1 MPPPRLGERLVA
13 EGLLSPSAI
22 NRALGFQ
29 KSAAPRVK
37 LGSILLTWDL
47 IDEASL
53 LQALAALH
61 RCEAVTGEVLAR
73 APVEIVRLLPAPHA
87 IRLNAI
93 AYGLTPSRI
102 RVAFVNPSD
111 LAAIDEVSA
120 LTGHACAPGVVTEL
134 RLLQAHRRFFGRAM
148 PFELRPVLP
157 RLDSLRPTRVDG
169 VRAVP
174 STVSTVPPAAIAV
187 EAGPSLRP
195 AEAPPIS
202 IPEIPIPAAPP
213 PVAASAKSPDGERSA
228 GVPPAPHWLPHS
240 PDRPTSELVLGM
252 WSGAAPPPVSDEEI
266 GNLALA
272 CVPLEFPRAILFADR
287 PGAFVG
293 WTARGLE
300 PGEISGLRVVD
311 ASPSVLRAVRESGA
325 PHFGRVDDAMWPEA
339 LARRLDGPLP
349 CAVFPVDAGHGVA
362 AILYADRRGA
372 PMRFEDTGL
381 LARAA
386 AQIAALLARESRAE
400 GH

>member
-53 LQALAALH
+53 LQALAKLH
-61 RCEAVTGEVLAR
+61 RCEAVTGEILAK

-87 IRLNAI
+87 VRLNAI

-111 LAAIDEVSA
+111 LAAIDEVAA
-120 LTGHACAPGVVTEL
+120 LTGHACSPGVVTEL

-148 PFELRPVLP
+148 PFELRPVTP
-157 RLDSLRPTRVDG
+157 RLEPLRPTRPQSFG
-169 VRAVP
+169 LP
-174 STVSTVPPAAIAV
+174 SSGSAIAV
-187 EAGPSLRP
+187 DSGPPTRTAEA
-195 AEAPPIS
+195 APPIS
-202 IPEIPIPAAPP
+202 VPEIPIPPSPP
-213 PVAASAKSPDGERSA
+213 PASAGALERPPEAAAAAAASAADA
-228 GVPPAPHWLPHS
+228 APHWLPHS
-240 PDRPTSELVLGM
+240 ADRPTSELVLGM
-252 WSGAAPPPVSDEEI
+252 WSAAPPTTSDEEI
-266 GNLALA
+266 GDLALA

-293 WTARGLE
+293 WTARGLR

-325 PHFGRVDDAMWPEA
+325 PHFGRVDEEMWPEA

>member
-13 EGLLSPSAI
+13 EGLLSPAAI
-22 NRALGFQ
+22 SRALGFQ
-29 KSAAPRVK
+29 KLAAPRVK

-53 LQALAALH
+53 LQALAKLH
-61 RCEAVTGEVLAR
+61 RCEAVTGEMLAK
-73 APVEIVRLLPAPHA
+73 APLDIVRLLPASHA
-87 IRLNAI
+87 VRLNAI

-111 LAAIDEVSA
+111 LGAIDEVAA
-120 LTGHACAPGVVTEL
+120 LTGHACQPGVVTEL

-148 PFELRPVLP
+148 PFELRPVVP
-157 RLDSLRPTRVDG
+157 RLEPMRGTRAEPASPTSPAR
-169 VRAVP
+169 
-174 STVSTVPPAAIAV
+174 AAIPV
-187 EAGPSLRP
+187 ESGPAPLPPETSSL
-195 AEAPPIS
+195 S

-213 PVAASAKSPDGERSA
+213 AQASAAVRPPEADRASA
-228 GVPPAPHWLPHS
+228 PTAAPHWLPIS
-240 PDRPTSELVLGM
+240 PDRPTSDFVLGM
-252 WSGAAPPPVSDEEI
+252 WSSAAPQPASEEEI
-266 GNLALA
+266 GDLALA

-287 PGAFVG
+287 AGAFVG
-293 WTARGLE
+293 WTARGLG
-300 PGEISGLRVVD
+300 PGDLPALRIRD
-311 ASPSVLRAVRESGA
+311 EDPSILRSVRESGA
-325 PHFGRVDDAMWPEA
+325 PHFGRVDQELWPEA
-339 LARRLDGPLP
+339 LARRLDGPHP

-362 AILYADRRGA
+362 ALLYADRRGA

-386 AQIAALLARESRAE
+386 AQIAALLARESRAD

>member
-13 EGLLSPSAI
+13 EGLLSPAAI
-22 NRALGFQ
+22 SRALGFQ
-29 KSAAPRVK
+29 KLAAPRVK

-61 RCEAVTGEVLAR
+61 RCEAVTGEMLAT
-73 APVEIVRLLPAPHA
+73 APLDIVRLLPASHA
-87 IRLNAI
+87 VRLNAI

-111 LAAIDEVSA
+111 LGAIDEVAA
-120 LTGHACAPGVVTEL
+120 LTGHACQPGVVTEL

-148 PFELRPVLP
+148 PFELRPVVP
-157 RLDSLRPTRVDG
+157 RLEPTRAT
-169 VRAVP
+169 R
-174 STVSTVPPAAIAV
+174 TEPAAPTSPARAAIP
-187 EAGPSLRP
+187 AGSAPAPRP
-195 AEAPPIS
+195 PEPAPFS
-202 IPEIPIPAAPP
+202 IPEIPIPPAPP
-213 PVAASAKSPDGERSA
+213 GPVSAPARPPEADRSPARAA
-228 GVPPAPHWLPHS
+228 APHWLPLS
-240 PDRPTSELVLGM
+240 PDRPTSDFVLGM
-252 WSGAAPPPVSDEEI
+252 WSSAIPRPATEEEI
-266 GNLALA
+266 GDLALA
-272 CVPLEFPRAILFADR
+272 CVPLDFPRAILFADR
-287 PGAFVG
+287 QGAFVG
-293 WTARGLE
+293 WTARGLG
-300 PGEISGLRVVD
+300 PGDLSALRVPHGD
-311 ASPSVLRAVRESGA
+311 PSVLRVVRESGA
-325 PHFGRVDDAMWPEA
+325 PHFGRVDQELWPEA
-339 LARRLDGPLP
+339 LARRLDGPHP

-362 AILYADRRGA
+362 ALLYADRRGA

>member
-13 EGLLSPSAI
+13 EGLLTPAAI
-22 NRALGFQ
+22 SRALGFQ
-29 KSAAPRVK
+29 KLAAPRVK

-61 RCEAVTGEVLAR
+61 RCEAVTGEILAK
-73 APVEIVRLLPAPHA
+73 APVDIVRLLPAAHA
-87 IRLNAI
+87 VRLNAI

-111 LAAIDEVSA
+111 LAAIDEVAA
-120 LTGHACAPGVVTEL
+120 LTGHACQPGVVTEL

-148 PFELRPVLP
+148 PFELRPVVP
-157 RLDSLRPTRVDG
+157 RIDSMRATR
-169 VRAVP
+169 
-174 STVSTVPPAAIAV
+174 TEPAAPASPARSAMPV
-187 EAGPSLRP
+187 EPSPKPRP
-195 AEAPPIS
+195 PEPLS
-202 IPEIPIPAAPP
+202 IPEIPIPPAPP
-213 PVAASAKSPDGERSA
+213 ASTSAAARPAEADRVSAA
-228 GVPPAPHWLPHS
+228 TAAPHWLPIS
-240 PDRPTSELVLGM
+240 PDRPTSDFVQSM
-252 WSGAAPPPVSDEEI
+252 WSSPAPPPASDEEI
-266 GNLALA
+266 GDLALA
-272 CVPLEFPRAILFADR
+272 CVPIEFPRAILFADR
-287 PGAFVG
+287 QGAFVG
-293 WTARGLE
+293 WTARGLGPE
-300 PGEISGLRVVD
+300 DLPALRVSD
-311 ASPSVLRAVRESGA
+311 GNPSVLRSVRESGA
-325 PHFGRVDDAMWPEA
+325 PHFGRVDQELWPEA
-339 LARRLDGPLP
+339 FARRLDGPHP

-362 AILYADRRGA
+362 ALLYADRRGA

>member
-1 MPPPRLGERLVA
+1 MPLPRLGERLVA
-13 EGLLSPSAI
+13 EGLLSPAAI
-22 NRALGFQ
+22 SRALGFQ
-29 KSAAPRVK
+29 KLAAPRVK

-61 RCEAVTGEVLAR
+61 RCEAVTGEMLAK
-73 APVEIVRLLPAPHA
+73 APVDIVRLLTAAHA
-87 IRLNAI
+87 VRLNAI
-93 AYGLTPSRI
+93 AYGLTPTRI

-111 LAAIDEVSA
+111 LAAIDEVAA
-120 LTGHACAPGVVTEL
+120 LTGHACQPGVVTEL

-148 PFELRPVLP
+148 PFELRQVVP
-157 RLDSLRPTRVDG
+157 RLEPM
-169 VRAVP
+169 RA
-174 STVSTVPPAAIAV
+174 TQTEPAAPRSPARAAIPV
-187 EAGPSLRP
+187 GSGP
-195 AEAPPIS
+195 APPPPELAPLS
-202 IPEIPIPAAPP
+202 IPEIPIPPAPP
-213 PVAASAKSPDGERSA
+213 GLASGEVRA
-228 GVPPAPHWLPHS
+228 PEADRAPAPTAAPHWLPLS
-240 PDRPTSELVLGM
+240 PDRPTSDFVLGM
-252 WSGAAPPPVSDEEI
+252 WSSAAPRPASEEEI
-266 GNLALA
+266 GDLAIA

-293 WTARGLE
+293 WTARGLG
-300 PGEISGLRVVD
+300 PGDLSALRVLVED
-311 ASPSVLRAVRESGA
+311 PSVLRSVRESGA
-325 PHFGRVDDAMWPEA
+325 PHFGRVDQELWPEA
-339 LARRLDGPLP
+339 LARRLDGPHP

-362 AILYADRRGA
+362 ALLYADRRGA

>member
-13 EGLLSPSAI
+13 EGLLSPAAI
-22 NRALGFQ
+22 SRALGFQ
-29 KSAAPRVK
+29 KLAAPRVK

-61 RCEAVTGEVLAR
+61 RCEVVTGEMLAK
-73 APVEIVRLLPAPHA
+73 APVDIVRLLPAAHA
-87 IRLNAI
+87 VRLNAI

-111 LAAIDEVSA
+111 LGAIDEVAS
-120 LTGHACAPGVVTEL
+120 LTGHACQPGVVTEL

-148 PFELRPVLP
+148 PFELRPVVP
-157 RLDSLRPTRVDG
+157 RLESMRATR
-169 VRAVP
+169 
-174 STVSTVPPAAIAV
+174 TEPAAPTSPARAAIPV
-187 EAGPSLRP
+187 ESAPATRP
-195 AEAPPIS
+195 PEPAPLS
-202 IPEIPIPAAPP
+202 IPEIPIPPAPP
-213 PVAASAKSPDGERSA
+213 GPASAAAQPAQADRA
-228 GVPPAPHWLPHS
+228 PAPTAAPHWLPIS
-240 PDRPTSELVLGM
+240 PDRPTSDFVLGM
-252 WSGAAPPPVSDEEI
+252 WSSAAPPPASEEEI
-266 GNLALA
+266 GDLALA

-293 WTARGLE
+293 WTARGLG
-300 PGEISGLRVVD
+300 PGDLSALRILD
-311 ASPSVLRAVRESGA
+311 EEASVLRSVRESGA
-325 PHFGRVDDAMWPEA
+325 PHFGRVDQELWPEA
-339 LARRLDGPLP
+339 LARRLDGPHP

-362 AILYADRRGA
+362 ALLYADRRGA

-386 AQIAALLARESRAE
+386 AEIAALLARESRAE